1 MRFLPFHI
9 PEIGDDEI
17 TAVTRILRSGWLTTG
32 PETRRFEQAFANFMG
47 APAALALS
55 SGTAALHLALVTLGV
70 GRDDAVITSAMTFCS
85 AVHVIEHVGATP
97 ILVDV
102 DPETLNM
109 NPTEVARALEAGGT
123 HRVRAIMPVHLYG
136 HPCDLDTLLELGMKY
151 ELTIIEDAA
160 HALPAKYHGRMVGA
174 PVSADG
180 APPVLTAFSFYAT
193 KNLTT
198 GEGGMLTGSPELVEE
213 ARIWSL
219 HGMSS
224 DAWKRYDVGGSWF
237 YEVVRPGFK
246 YNMTDLQAAI
256 GLQQLRKLL
265 HFQARRRAIARRY
278 TEAFSRVTELQVP
291 TERPEVDH
299 AWHLY
304 VLRLHLD
311 RLTVSRDRFID
322 ELRRRN
328 IGTSVHFIPAHLHA
342 YYRERYGF
350 HPQDFP
356 VASRE
361 YGRIISLPLY
371 PSMSDED
378 VEDVIQA
385 VGEVIEAH
393 RR

>member
-70 GRDDAVITSAMTFCS
+70 GRDDTVITSAMTFCS

-109 NPTEVARALEAGGT
+109 NPTEVARVLEAGGT

-224 DAWKRYDVGGSWF
+224 DAWKRYDVSGSWF

-265 HFQARRRAIARRY
+265 HFQERRRAIARRY